1 MHILTSATSRFRITT
16 CIRKHCAKKEN
27 DDDRPVKFST
37 SGASRWRAEVSRS
50 GIGTSRLWYEPY
62 VILAS
67 LAVFLIYFGILRE
80 ENDYD
85 LELSKTLYSR
95 IEGLEEEQLRQ
106 SLEYNRLHGLETT
119 DIIKRLQELQAKK

>member
-1 MHILTSATSRFRITT
+1 MHCRITT
-16 CIRKHCAKKEN
+16 CLRKYSAQKEN
-27 DDDRPVKFST
+27 DDGPIKFST
-37 SGASRWRAEVSRS
+37 SGASKWRAQVSRS
-50 GIGTSRLWYEPY
+50 GIVNQRLWYEPY

-67 LAVFLIYFGILRE
+67 ISVFLIYFTILRE

-106 SLEYNRLHGLETT
+106 ALVYSNTHGLQTG
-119 DIIKRLQELQAKK
+119 DIVKRLNELEAQKLEKKSQ